1 MPDGRHL
8 SVAIVDHG
16 LGNLYSVKQACAQ
29 VGLDACITSCR
40 QEILLA
46 DAVILPGVGAYRDAM
61 ETLTRLDLVSVLRD
75 VAASSNPLLGI
86 CLGVQLLMTESCEF
100 GNHKGLG
107 IIEGSVVRFPD
118 PREGKR
124 KLKVP
129 QIGWNHIRSTRVKN
143 KPTPNTW
150 AETLL
155 EGLSDGE
162 YMYFVHSYIVQPHD
176 PSVVLSTSR
185 YGHVSF
191 CSSLQFRNVFACQF
205 HPERSGVEGLK
216 LYGNL
221 AKRLRSSE
229 DHRL

>member
-29 VGLDACITSCR
+29 VGLAACITSCR

-75 VAASSNPLLGI
+75 IAASSKPLLGI
-86 CLGVQLLMTESCEF
+86 CLGVQLLMTESSEF
-100 GNHKGLG
+100 GSHKGLG
-107 IIEGSVVRFPD
+107 IIEGPVVRFPD
-118 PREGKR
+118 PREAKR

-129 QIGWNHIRSTRVKN
+129 QIGWNHIHSTGVKDKAN
-143 KPTPNTW
+143 RNPW
-150 AETLL
+150 AGTLL
-155 EGLSDGE
+155 DGLSDGE
-162 YMYFVHSYIVQPHD
+162 CMYFVHSYIVQPHN
-176 PSVVLSTSR
+176 PSVVLSTSQ
-185 YGHVSF
+185 YGNVTF
-191 CSSLQFRNVFACQF
+191 CSSLQVRNVFACQF

-216 LYGNL
+216 VYGNL

-229 DHRL
+229 DHRV